1 MLNSQD
7 KAAISAFSENPS
19 LAGEVFLL
27 LSGAF
32 PSPFNEQDIAL
43 KLGYAAGQETGIL
56 QCLRL
61 AETIG
66 LINSSGLG
74 WQLNVQ
80 REVLSRLSFILESN
94 GYFKSAAH
102 QDENLVSVVLTRPGQ
117 PSRLEAELENLG
129 WKTASLELTEEAFIS
144 IAVYAKERL
153 VIMTPFLD
161 AVGANWVLA
170 LFGKTRSEVKRI
182 LILRYLNMPSHP
194 SYPTGYDLVSEELSR
209 LGVKVYDY
217 AVEKLDAP
225 GYETFHAKVV
235 LADRSTAYVGSS
247 NMNKASKERSME
259 MGLVVQGRA
268 AQQIS
273 RVLESIMK
281 VAN

>member
-7 KAAISAFSENPS
+7 MAAISAFSESPT

-66 LINSSGLG
+66 LINSSGSG
-74 WQLNVQ
+74 WQLRVK
-80 REVLSRLSFILESN
+80 REVLSRLSLILESN

-117 PSRLEAELENLG
+117 PSRLETELENLG

-144 IAVYAKERL
+144 LATNAKERF

-170 LFGKTRSEVKRI
+170 LFNKTRPEVKRT

-194 SYPTGYDLVSEELSR
+194 SYPTGYDLICEELSK
-209 LGVKVYDY
+209 LEVKIYDY
-217 AVEKLDAP
+217 AVEKSDAP
-225 GYETFHAKVV
+225 GYETFHAKVI

-259 MGLVVQGRA
+259 MGLVVKGRA

-273 RVLESIMK
+273 RVLESIMRI
-281 VAN
+281 AN

>member
-1 MLNSQD
+1 MLNFQD
-7 KAAISAFSENPS
+7 KAAISAFSKNPT
-19 LAGEVFLL
+19 LAGEVLQL

-43 KLGYAAGQETGIL
+43 KLGYASGQETGVL
-56 QCLRL
+56 ECLRH
-61 AETIG
+61 AESIG
-66 LINSSGLG
+66 LINSAGSG
-74 WQLNVQ
+74 WRLNIQ
-80 REVLSRLSFILESN
+80 KETLSRLSLILESN
-94 GYFKSAAH
+94 GYFKSEAH
-102 QDENLVSVVLTRPGQ
+102 QDENLVSIVLTRPGQ
-117 PSRLEAELENLG
+117 PSRLETELENLG
-129 WKTASLELTEEAFIS
+129 WKTAALELTEEAFIS
-144 IAVYAKERL
+144 IAANAKDRL

-170 LFGKTRSEVKRI
+170 LFGKTRPDVKRV

-194 SYPTGYDLVSEELSR
+194 SYPTGYDLISGELSA
-209 LGVKVYDY
+209 LGVKIYDY

-235 LADRSTAYVGSS
+235 LADRSAAYVGSS

-259 MGLVVQGRA
+259 LGLVVKGRVV
-268 AQQIS
+268 QKIFH
-273 RVLESIMK
+273 VLESIMK